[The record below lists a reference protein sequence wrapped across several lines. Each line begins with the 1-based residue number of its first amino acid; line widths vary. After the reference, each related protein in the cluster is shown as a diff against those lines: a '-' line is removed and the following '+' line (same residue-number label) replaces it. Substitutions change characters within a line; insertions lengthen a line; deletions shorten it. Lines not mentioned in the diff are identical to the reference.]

1 MSQEEEFSL
10 AHEYHKD
17 ETLYEIGGRFVP
29 VSEETMK
36 ELVYA
41 IVHSDAHLANRML
54 ADLEYYKQ
62 KNCI

>member
-1 MSQEEEFSL
+1 MNQEEEFSL

-17 ETLYEIGGRFVP
+17 ESLYEIGGRFIP

-36 ELVYA
+36 ELIYA
-41 IVHSDAHLANRML
+41 IVHSNAHLANRIL

-62 KNCI
+62 KGRI